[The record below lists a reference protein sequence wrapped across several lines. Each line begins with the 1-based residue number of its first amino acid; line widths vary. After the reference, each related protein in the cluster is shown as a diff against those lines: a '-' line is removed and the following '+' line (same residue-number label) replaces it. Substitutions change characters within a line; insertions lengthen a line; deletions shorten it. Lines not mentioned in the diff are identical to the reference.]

1 MPINVFFGIGLSVSI
16 SEIVLVRQVS
26 FALLFAALGSLNP
39 PEIRKMQGFFS
50 RGGCF
55 LVYFSSFV

>member
-39 PEIRKMQGFFS
+39 PEIRKMQGFFFE
-50 RGGCF
+50 GGLF
-55 LVYFSSFV
+55 FGLF

>member
-39 PEIRKMQGFFS
+39 SEIRKMQGFFFE
-50 RGGCF
+50 GGLF
-55 LVYFSSFV
+55 FGLF